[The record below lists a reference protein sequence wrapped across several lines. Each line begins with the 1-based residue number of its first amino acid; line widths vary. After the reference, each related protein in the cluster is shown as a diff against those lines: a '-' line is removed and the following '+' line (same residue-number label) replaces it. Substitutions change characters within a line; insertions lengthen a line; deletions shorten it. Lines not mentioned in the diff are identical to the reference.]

1 MTNIPIP
8 ARSGDFRDLD
18 ILVVADQIRFRE
30 DLRGILGKLG
40 CKHVRLVDR
49 GLQALTEV
57 CHQHP
62 DFILLDV
69 IMPGMD
75 GLTAST
81 IIRDYEADVGYRAF
95 VAGLSNGKVDWQDY
109 CIEAGMD
116 VCLRKPVCH
125 RNLEQLLRNLTI
137 DSASSDVHQSENLP
151 HRTT

>member
-8 ARSGDFRDLD
+8 ARSADFRDLD
-18 ILVVADQIRFRE
+18 ILVVADQIHLRE
-30 DLRGILGKLG
+30 DLQGIFCKLG

-95 VAGLSNGKVDWQDY
+95 MVGLSNGKVDSQDY

-116 VCLRKPVCH
+116 VCLRKPVCR
-125 RNLEQLLRNLTI
+125 RNLEQILQNLVVP
-137 DSASSDVHQSENLP
+137 SASSYPPKPETPPL
-151 HRTT
+151 RTP

>member
-1 MTNIPIP
+1 M

-18 ILVVADQIRFRE
+18 ILVVEDQFFFRE
-30 DLRGILGKLG
+30 DIRGMLCDLG

-49 GLQALTEV
+49 GMQALTEV

-81 IIRDYEADVGYRAF
+81 IIREYEADVGYRAF
-95 VAGLSNGKVDWQDY
+95 VVGLSNGTVNWEDN
-109 CIEAGMD
+109 CAEAGMD
-116 VCLRKPVCH
+116 VCLRKPMCR
-125 RNLEQLLRNLTI
+125 RNLEQLLHNLVI
-137 DSASSDVHQSENLP
+137 DSASSVTQSENLP
-151 HRTT
+151 HRNT